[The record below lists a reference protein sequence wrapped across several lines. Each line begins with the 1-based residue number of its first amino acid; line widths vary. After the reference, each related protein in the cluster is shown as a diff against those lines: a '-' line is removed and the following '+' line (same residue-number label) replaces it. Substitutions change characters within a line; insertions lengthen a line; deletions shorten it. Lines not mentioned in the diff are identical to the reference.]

1 MLVIEIT
8 IAGFEKL
15 NLRTGSCGTLTNIG
29 SRTSGVSPTL
39 CCMSFSASVRT
50 YVGTLEEG
58 FSCSK
63 LCSANPLT

>member
-1 MLVIEIT
+1 MNEIT

-15 NLRTGSCGTLTNIG
+15 SFVGSCRTLTNIG

-50 YVGTLEEG
+50 YRGTLEDT
-58 FSCSK
+58 FSRAK
-63 LCSANPLT
+63 LCSTIPLT